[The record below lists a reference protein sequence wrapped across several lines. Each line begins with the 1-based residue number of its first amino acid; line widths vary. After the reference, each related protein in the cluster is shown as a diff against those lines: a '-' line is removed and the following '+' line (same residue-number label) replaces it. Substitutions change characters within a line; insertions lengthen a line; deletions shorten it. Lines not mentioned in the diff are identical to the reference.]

1 MDDRFKQIIG
11 SSKSKVSID
20 VDTNVGISLESDT
33 RLVKPNTN
41 PINTIVGV
49 DEQFDLERGYSTLY
63 RLSGKLN
70 IITANELTQGDGG
83 INRGTADTDWDPLF
97 TEYVSNG
104 TLVKTPTNW
113 QLQICYPSD
122 MIPNYP
128 MWGIDKPVSLGMKVT
143 SLTSNT
149 PSGNRI
155 LLVVTTTQ
163 THKLSVGDYIHLN
176 DRVNVNKYQGIH
188 KVVALGQNGE
198 NVENKITLET
208 TWDGDT
214 TNEMFLT
221 RVVNVSN
228 DDVLNSK
235 TDTMVSF
242 TFSDISGGTLNTDY
256 ILIKTVK
263 EHGLGV
269 NDYVEL
275 RKSSNGILNGF
286 HLVENV
292 VGDYE
297 YTIKRKSVNTPTT
310 VGYTYR
316 RMDGTPCDYYV
327 RQFEVLTGNNYD
339 IYKGGFSSSIY
350 PTTQTPELGV
360 ANGTWLYHLNK
371 DINISSLISHRGGV
385 VNELKICMVKKS
397 GDKPYDWSNVTSHW
411 DFNRRNTN
419 GNELELISLRRTNG
433 IGTVEKNTPK
443 TLSSNGS
450 KYIGD
455 VVEYNR
461 QEIKEKVITEVIFR
475 FGVQTGVINNNN
487 IPDNTSVLEDGT
499 NTITPVVNPSLH
511 EGYYYN
517 PFKTL
522 EIKKYS
528 NYIETAGVD
537 DNIDGVPSNYET
549 YSDGSLAWRDLLT
562 DGYIEEGVNGVDWP
576 FMNGRHYIHV
586 NQYLYI
592 RRQAPYKVI
601 NQSDIITVD
610 PNLDC

>member
-1 MDDRFKQIIG
+1 MDDRFRQIIG
-11 SSKSKVSID
+11 SSKNKVSID
-20 VDTNVGISLESDT
+20 VDTNVGISLENET
-33 RLVKPNTN
+33 RLLKPNAN
-41 PINTIVGV
+41 PINTIIGV
-49 DEQFDLERGYSTLY
+49 DEQFDLERQYSKLY

-83 INRGTADTDWDPLF
+83 ANRGTADTDWDPLF
-97 TEYVSNG
+97 TEYVSG
-104 TLVKTPTNW
+104 GVLVKTPTNW

-122 MIPNYP
+122 MITDYP
-128 MWGIDKPVSLGMKVT
+128 MWGTDKPVSLGMKVT
-143 SLTSNT
+143 SLTSNV

-155 LLVVTTTQ
+155 LLVVETQQ
-163 THKLSVGDYIHLN
+163 THKLTVGDYIHLN
-176 DRVNVNKYQGIH
+176 DRVNLNKYQGIH
-188 KVVALGQNGE
+188 KVLELGHNGKDVAT
-198 NVENKITLET
+198 KITLET

-221 RVVNVSN
+221 RVVNISN

-242 TFSDISGGTLNTDY
+242 TFSDVSGGTLNTDY

-275 RKSSNGILNGF
+275 RKPSNGILNGF

-297 YTIKRKSVNTPTT
+297 YTIKRKSVSTPTT
-310 VGYTYR
+310 IGYTYR

-327 RQFEVLTGNNYD
+327 RQFEVLTGNDYD

-350 PTTQTPELGV
+350 PTTQTRELGV

-385 VNELKICMVKKS
+385 ANELKICMVKKS

-419 GNELELISLRRTNG
+419 GNELELVSLRRTNG
-433 IGTVEKNTPK
+433 IGTVEKRNPK

-455 VVEYNR
+455 VIEYNR
-461 QEIKEKVITEVIFR
+461 SEIKEKVITETIFR
-475 FGVQTGVINNNN
+475 FGIQTGVINNNN
-487 IPDNTSVLEDGT
+487 IPDNTSFLSGGS
-499 NTITPVVNPSLH
+499 NTVTEAKPNS

-528 NYIETAGVD
+528 NYIETAGVN

-549 YSDGSLAWRDLLT
+549 YSDGSFAWRDLLT
-562 DGYIEEGVNGVDWP
+562 DGYIEEGNNGVDWP
-576 FMNGRHYIHV
+576 FMNGRHYVHV

-601 NQSDIITVD
+601 DQSGIITVD